1 MSRRTLLLPCIA
13 LVLLPLCDPAPASA
27 QGVRRCTDAAGRS
40 VFTDQRCSDLGAVE
54 RVPEVAQAFNAAPM
68 SITGAVA
75 SPRGPSP
82 GGCPRTPTQLAS
94 ELGRALIARDSNRLA
109 SMYDWSGVSGASAGK
124 VLDRLEQMAR
134 RPLVDIAPVLSHVA
148 PPAPPPM
155 SAPEPEPLQADAG
168 ESDSHG
174 ASRWLPD
181 WIRMAPAGDDAQV
194 QAPVDAPVLDREHAV
209 TVASLAPEAPPP
221 PRTVGLRV
229 EQTLPGS
236 ATPARTVF
244 GMERRYGCLWLRF

>member
-13 LVLLPLCDPAPASA
+13 LALLPLCDPAPASA

-54 RVPEVAQAFNAAPM
+54 RVPEGAQAYSAAPM
-68 SITGAVA
+68 NITGAVA

-109 SMYDWSGVSGASAGK
+109 SMYDWSGVSGTSASK
-124 VLDRLEQMAR
+124 VLGRLEQLAA
-134 RPLVDIAPVLSHVA
+134 RPLVDIAPVLAEVA
-148 PPAPPPM
+148 PAPPVP
-155 SAPEPEPLQADAG
+155 AVEPVPEPLLAETG
-168 ESDSHG
+168 EPPQPE

-181 WIRMAPAGDDAQV
+181 WIRVAPADSSAGAGTPDDGPLLAQ
-194 QAPVDAPVLDREHAV
+194 EEAV